1 MSSVLSLSSRAMAPS
16 LRSGQPTWEELRRVV
31 KEKWDRQVE
40 EMIRLLEQ
48 QLASQ
53 EQDARQ
59 PRLAMEADGPVNTKT
74 RERTEGRHQCCSSDV
89 WG

>member
-1 MSSVLSLSSRAMAPS
+1 MVPS

-31 KEKWDRQVE
+31 KKKWDRQVE

-59 PRLAMEADGPVNTKT
+59 PLLAMEADEPVNTKT
-74 RERTEGRHQCCSSDV
+74 RERTEGATTAVQAMYGDSFSARRV
-89 WG
+89 